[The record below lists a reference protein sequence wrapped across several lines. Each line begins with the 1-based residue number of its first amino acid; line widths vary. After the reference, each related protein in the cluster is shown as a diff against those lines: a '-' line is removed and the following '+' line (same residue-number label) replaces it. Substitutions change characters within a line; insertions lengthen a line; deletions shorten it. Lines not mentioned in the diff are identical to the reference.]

1 MFRHWVLQDA
11 HARLVI
17 GVPEQGAPRLLL
29 WERAKKSDA
38 LPPWPEDAVL
48 PASPDRPQ
56 PPSLFPQT
64 GMGFSGSPALEGYF
78 ESHAQFVWFDRFVG
92 EKHDDAL
99 IVRAEDTIAALS
111 LTLIWRLDH
120 GVLKAQS
127 RLHNLNHAR
136 FSLSHLAALALPLEP
151 QWTTLTQFH
160 GSWSNEGHEDRRQI
174 GPGKTERVVRLGRPG
189 FDGGPNLVLSRIE
202 PSQTDIDATATAQN
216 TALGAHLANSG
227 NHRLFVE
234 RAENGA
240 TQLQLAEYLAPGE
253 IVLASGQS
261 YESPLALV
269 AISDLGREGIR
280 QRFQAL
286 GRASAPKRQSAPK
299 VQINSWEACYF
310 DISPQRILA
319 LARAAAALGVE
330 RLILD
335 DGWFLGR
342 RDDRT
347 SLGDWIADPALY
359 PEGLAQ
365 LASDIRAMGSAT
377 PMGFGLWVEPEMVS
391 PQSLLA
397 RDHPHWILHQ
407 PGRDQPT
414 GRHQWVLNL
423 GRRDV
428 RDYLFWR
435 LDHLLQTLP
444 IEALKWDCNRTLYPA
459 FDAHGPVAHRQI
471 EGVYELMRRIKA
483 RHPHVEIESC
493 SSGGA
498 RMDFGVLQY
507 VSRFWPSDMTD
518 AHERVRIQNAAG
530 QFFPPEMLG
539 AHVGPSP
546 NHVTGRVLSM
556 PFRALVAMFGH
567 FGLELDPSL
576 LDAHDQ
582 AVLARAIGI
591 YKHCRD
597 DLMQGDLARIASADP
612 NLDISMLTSPDHARH
627 WLRVLRLAMH
637 PHSGLPNI
645 PITGLKAAQT
655 YTIYELDLTTQGA
668 NDLAPPHIGGEP
680 AALSLPADWLRS
692 SRRLTGR
699 ELATSGIAGDP
710 GRPDQGRLFL
720 IEPC

>member
-11 HARLVI
+11 HARIVI
-17 GVPEQGAPRLLL
+17 GVPDKGAPRILL
-29 WERAKKSDA
+29 WEQAEQTDT
-38 LPPWPEDAVL
+38 LPLWPVDAVL
-48 PASPDRPQ
+48 PASPDHAQ
-56 PPSLFPQT
+56 PPSAFPQT
-64 GMGFSGSPALEGYF
+64 GMGFSGTPALEGYF
-78 ESHAQFVWFDRFVG
+78 ESLPKFIWFDRFVAHEQNG
-92 EKHDDAL
+92 AL
-99 IVRAEDTIAALS
+99 MLQSEDPIAALN
-111 LTLIWRLDH
+111 LTLIWRVDH
-120 GVLKAQS
+120 GVLKARS
-127 RLHNLNHAR
+127 RLRNHNKAP
-136 FSLSHLAALALPLEP
+136 FSLSHLAALALPLAPE
-151 QWTTLTQFH
+151 WCTLTQFH
-160 GSWSNEGHEDRRQI
+160 GSWSNEGHEDSRPI
-174 GPGKTERVVRLGRPG
+174 GPGKIERLVRLGRPG
-189 FDGGPNLVLSRIE
+189 FDGGPNLII
-202 PSQTDIDATATAQN
+202 SQAGIDAAETAQI
-216 TALGAHLANSG
+216 TTLGAHLAYSG

-234 RAENGA
+234 RTENGA

-253 IVLASGQS
+253 IVLETGQS
-261 YESPLALV
+261 YESPLALI
-269 AISDLGREGIR
+269 AISDRGREGIR
-280 QRFQAL
+280 QRFHDL

-310 DISPQRILA
+310 DITAQRIMT
-319 LARAAAALGVE
+319 LARSAAALGVE

-347 SLGDWIADPALY
+347 SLGDWIEDPALY

-365 LASDIRAMGSAT
+365 LASDIAALGSAK

-397 RDHPHWILHQ
+397 RDHPHWILRQ

-423 GRRDV
+423 SRRDV

-459 FDAHGPVAHRQI
+459 FDPHGPVAHRQI
-471 EGVYELMRRIKA
+471 EGVYDLMSRIRA

-498 RMDFGVLQY
+498 RMDFCVLQY
-507 VSRFWPSDMTD
+507 ASRFWPSDMTD
-518 AHERVRIQNAAG
+518 AHERVRIQNTAG

-556 PFRALVAMFGH
+556 EFRALVAMFGH
-567 FGLELDPSL
+567 FGLELDPSK
-576 LDAHDQ
+576 LDPRDQ

-591 YKHCRD
+591 YKHCRN
-597 DLMQGDLARIASADP
+597 DLMHGDLARLACGDP
-612 NLDISMLTSPDHARH
+612 HLDISMLTSPDGARR

-637 PHSGLPNI
+637 PQPGLPNI
-645 PITGLKAAQT
+645 QITGLEAEQ
-655 YTIYELDLTTQGA
+655 IYAIFELDLTAQGA
-668 NDLAPPHIGGEP
+668 AAPTAPNIGGEP

-699 ELATSGIAGDP
+699 EAAIRGIAGDP